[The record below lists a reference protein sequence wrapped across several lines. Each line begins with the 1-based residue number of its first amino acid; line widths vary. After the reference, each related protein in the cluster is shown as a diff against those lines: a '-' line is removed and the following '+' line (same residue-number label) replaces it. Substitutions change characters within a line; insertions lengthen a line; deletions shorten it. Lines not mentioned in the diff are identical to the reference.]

1 MSHGLKTM
9 NRCADGLFG
18 DASHHAAYCAHSVYL
33 VTHQPIE
40 DLFGSAEMHSEVR
53 CKKYV
58 KWRHYCFERGSVDE
72 RVPCHMA
79 LSKIGPPYPRSGG
92 GTEDQVTCD
101 NRRRIM

>member
-1 MSHGLKTM
+1 M

-40 DLFGSAEMHSEVR
+40 DLFGSAEMHSEAR

-58 KWRHYCFERGSVDE
+58 KWRHYCFARGSVDE
-72 RVPCHMA
+72 RVRGFGCKKLDHHIPGREVEQ
-79 LSKIGPPYPRSGG
+79 KIK
-92 GTEDQVTCD
+92 
-101 NRRRIM
+101 